1 VNPKELFMK
10 PAPGTSWEVKARAHT
25 CFATKE
31 PFMDGQTIISR
42 LIPTVDGLVR
52 EDYEQSQWDE
62 EKESLAKFFWKTTY
76 HPPTPKEEAPFKEEN
91 AAEAL
96 VDLMAENDP
105 ANTNTIFILAAM
117 LERKRLWIE
126 QGTQRDDDGRRIRIY
141 EQKDSGE
148 TYFIVDPE
156 ISLEDLVELQDEVAL
171 KLGWVKPEEALESA
185 ESVSGEPDESQSGE
199 VEEPEETEESM

>member
-1 VNPKELFMK
+1 
-10 PAPGTSWEVKARAHT
+10 
-25 CFATKE
+25 
-31 PFMDGQTIISR
+31 MDGQTIISR

-156 ISLEDLVELQDEVAL
+156 ISLEDLVELQGEVAL
-171 KLGWVKPEEALESA
+171 KLGWVKPEEEIEETEQPEKSDETEMTA
-185 ESVSGEPDESQSGE
+185 ESQSGE